1 MKIEIYSKYESGK
14 LANSKAVKKAFEQ
27 LAGKDIK
34 ITIEPKRKKRSNEQN
49 RYYWGVLV
57 THWQQL
63 LKDEH
68 GLIYSAQ
75 ETHEF
80 LKANFNK
87 VEIVNEDTG
96 EFLTAPKST
105 TINTTTQ
112 MEEYHEKCRQV
123 AFEFFGAVIPLPNE
137 QIELNII

>member
-1 MKIEIYSKYESGK
+1 MKIEIYSKYENGK
-14 LANSKAVKKAFEQ
+14 LANSKAVKSALEQ
-27 LAGKDIK
+27 LSGKQIK
-34 ITIEPKRKKRSNEQN
+34 ITIEPKRKQRSGLQN
-49 RYYWGVLV
+49 AYYHAVIV
-57 THWQQL
+57 TYWKQL

-68 GLIYSAQ
+68 GLIYSNK

-96 EFLTAPKST
+96 EVLNAPKST

-123 AFEFFGAVIPLPNE
+123 AYEFFGAIIPLPNE
-137 QIELNII
+137 QIELPLI